1 MSRHALVNILL
12 ITSMGF
18 LSCQSG
24 AITHIEKEHTA
35 KSKNGSN
42 GYVRLKFNGKSGNN
56 EETELGIGSHI
67 RGIIS
72 H

>member
-1 MSRHALVNILL
+1 MSRHALVNMLL

-35 KSKNGSN
+35 KSENG
-42 GYVRLKFNGKSGNN
+42 
-56 EETELGIGSHI
+56 
-67 RGIIS
+67 
-72 H
+72 